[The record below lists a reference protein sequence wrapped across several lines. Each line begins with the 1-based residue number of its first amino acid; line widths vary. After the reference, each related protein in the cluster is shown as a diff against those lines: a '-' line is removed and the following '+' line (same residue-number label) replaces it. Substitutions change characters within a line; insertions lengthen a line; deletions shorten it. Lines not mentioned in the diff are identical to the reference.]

1 MTSLEAQARAAFSF
15 VERLYFEISY
25 LIKELEGQLQQE
37 EEEFVIGRPSG
48 YAVQT
53 RTSSGLDP
61 ANVELWF
68 PKTFTVFF
76 VPNSLTE
83 LRQGQTITA
92 FREDLRI
99 LLVHIEVMGKHIHHP
114 RLLAG
119 CLWNIRPLRSNQKK
133 FEHLMWE
140 FANNPQKIF
149 ASLPRLS
156 YQDNHASFEG
166 EFIEKPLFTIDD
178 SQTLADEVIAP
189 MLRIYRRGSGLP

>member
-1 MTSLEAQARAAFSF
+1 M
-15 VERLYFEISY
+15 
-25 LIKELEGQLQQE
+25 
-37 EEEFVIGRPSG
+37 
-48 YAVQT
+48 
-53 RTSSGLDP
+53 SSGLLRGWSIGRGYTLTP
-61 ANVELWF
+61 AFLDD
-68 PKTFTVFF
+68 TT
-76 VPNSLTE
+76 
-83 LRQGQTITA
+83 
-92 FREDLRI
+92 
-99 LLVHIEVMGKHIHHP
+99 
-114 RLLAG
+114 LLAG

-166 EFIEKPLFTIDD
+166 EFIEKTLFTIDD